1 MKNVSILGCG
11 WLGKALAIDLLEKDY
26 SVKGSTTTPTK
37 LDALCESGISSF
49 LIHIE
54 NLESSSDFFA
64 SDVLVIAITSKNI
77 DAFRDLI
84 QVVEEST
91 IQKVIFISS
100 TSVYPNLNR
109 VITEND
115 QLVDAPLVDIELVI
129 QSSPSFDWNIVR
141 FAGLLGYE
149 RHPSNWFRNKLIPQP
164 NGFVNMIHR
173 DDCIAI
179 IEKLISNE
187 YPNEV
192 FNACSNHH
200 PTRRSFY
207 TYAKLSKAMTPPTFI
222 EDREESWKIISSDKL
237 QHQLQYTFKYDDLLS
252 I

>member
-11 WLGKALAIDLLEKDY
+11 WLGKALAIDLLENGH
-26 SVKGSTTTPTK
+26 SVKGSTTTPSK
-37 LDALCESGISSF
+37 LDELSDLGISSY
-49 LIHIE
+49 LIDIE
-54 NLESSSDFFA
+54 NLEASNDFFS
-64 SDVLVIAITSKNI
+64 SDVLVIAITSKNVES
-77 DAFRDLI
+77 FRNLI

-115 QLVDAPLVDIELVI
+115 QLVDSPLVDIESVI
-129 QSSPSFDWNIVR
+129 QSNATFDWNIIR

-149 RHPSNWFRNKLIPQP
+149 RHPSNWFRNKAIPQP

-179 IEKLISNE
+179 IEELISND

-222 EDREESWKIISSDKL
+222 EDGDESWKIISSDKL
-237 QHQLQYTFKYDDLLS
+237 QHQLQYTFKHDDLLS

>member
-11 WLGKALAIDLLEKDY
+11 WLGKALAISLLEKGY
-26 SVKGSTTTPTK
+26 SVKGSTTTSTK
-37 LDALCESGISSF
+37 LDELSDVGILPF
-49 LIHIE
+49 LVDIE
-54 NLESSSDFFA
+54 NLESSSDFFS
-64 SDVLVIAITSKNI
+64 SDVLVIAITSKNVE
-77 DAFRDLI
+77 AFRKLI
-84 QVVEEST
+84 HIVEEST
-91 IQKVIFISS
+91 IQKVVFISS

-115 QLVDAPLVDIELVI
+115 RLVDAPLVDIESVI
-129 QSSPSFDWNIVR
+129 QSSTTFDWNIIR

-149 RHPSNWFRNKLIPQP
+149 RHPSNWFRNKVIPQP

-179 IEKLISNE
+179 IEELISGE

-207 TYAKLSKAMTPPTFI
+207 TYAKLSKAMTPPAFI
-222 EDREESWKIISSDKL
+222 EEGEESWKIISSDKL

>member
-11 WLGKALAIDLLEKDY
+11 WLGKALAISLLEKGY
-26 SVKGSTTTPTK
+26 SVKGSTTTSTK
-37 LDALCESGISSF
+37 LDELSDVGILPF
-49 LIHIE
+49 LVDIE
-54 NLESSSDFFA
+54 NLESSSDFFS
-64 SDVLVIAITSKNI
+64 SDVLVIAITSKNVE
-77 DAFRDLI
+77 AFRNLI
-84 QVVEEST
+84 QVVEQT
-91 IQKVIFISS
+91 IIQKVIFISS

-109 VITEND
+109 VLTEND
-115 QLVDAPLVDIELVI
+115 RLVDSPLVDIESVI
-129 QSSPSFDWNIVR
+129 RSSNSLDWNIVR

-149 RHPSNWFRNKLIPQP
+149 RHPSNWFRNKAIPQP

-179 IEKLISNE
+179 IEKLIAME

-207 TYAKLSKAMTPPTFI
+207 TYAKLSKAMNPPTFV
-222 EDREESWKIISSDKL
+222 EDGEESWKIISSDKL
-237 QHQLQYTFKYDDLLS
+237 QHQLEYTFKYDDLLS